1 MQPSTPGEKFR
12 KDYKPTSYLVKS
24 IHLDFNLGVE
34 DTKVKSRLHV
44 KPNHSAT
51 NGSAPEMFLN
61 GEQPQVLHPAQFISG
76 ICGNCCV
83 CNLWVAFLA
92 HLPLLSGTTCQ
103 VNEVCVPSTIHP
115 CLETC

>member
-1 MQPSTPGEKFR
+1 MQPSTPGDKFR

-44 KPNHSAT
+44 TPNHSAT

-61 GEQPQVLHPAQFISG
+61 GEQPQLLHPAQCDSG
-76 ICGNCCV
+76 GCGTHCL
-83 CNLWVAFLA
+83 CN
-92 HLPLLSGTTCQ
+92 Q
-103 VNEVCVPSTIHP
+103 
-115 CLETC
+115 